1 MIVKV
6 LRKEYK
12 AFYITAIV
20 VALFSITASCLLENS
35 PLPTFFA
42 IVSFFYCLLMPAL
55 GLRITII
62 VVLSLSF
69 TSAILLPVAM
79 RSGGSEMKYFAGLF
93 GLFCSKLSPPTIL
106 GLAVH
111 GIFLLIKKKKKQNT
125 SNLESVSQSAINI
138 EMKKDV
144 KQKW

>member
-1 MIVKV
+1 VKV

-12 AFYITAIV
+12 AFYITAIAV
-20 VALFSITASCLLENS
+20 IAVNLFGSCLRNS
-35 PLPTFFA
+35 PEQFFFA
-42 IVSFFYCLLMPAL
+42 IVSFFYCLLMPTL

-69 TSAILLPVAM
+69 ASAVVLPMAWT
-79 RSGGSEMKYFAGLF
+79 SGGSEMKYFAGLF
-93 GLFCSKLSPPTIL
+93 GLFCSRLSPPTIL

-125 SNLESVSQSAINI
+125 SNLETVSQSAINI

-144 KQKW
+144 KQK

>member
-1 MIVKV
+1 MKV

-20 VALFSITASCLLENS
+20 VALFSIIGSCLKNS
-35 PLPTFFA
+35 PYELFFA
-42 IVSFFYCLLMPAL
+42 IFSFFYCLLMPAL

-62 VVLSLSF
+62 VFLSLCF
-69 TSAILLPVAM
+69 ANGILLPAA
-79 RSGGSEMKYFAGLF
+79 RGAEMKYFFGLF
-93 GLFCSKLSPPTIL
+93 GLFCLKLSPPTIF

-125 SNLESVSQSAINI
+125 SNLETVSQSAINI

-144 KQKW
+144 KQK